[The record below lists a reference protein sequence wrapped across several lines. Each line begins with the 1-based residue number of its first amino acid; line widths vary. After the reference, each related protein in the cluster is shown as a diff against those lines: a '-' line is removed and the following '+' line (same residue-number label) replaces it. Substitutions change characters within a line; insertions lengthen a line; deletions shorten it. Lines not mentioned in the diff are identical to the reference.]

1 MSTHRSILRSLLAC
15 LVVGTLAVGCSSGS
29 GSDGADTG
37 ASTDTTT
44 AAGDADA
51 DPGDIGTE
59 PDTDDFEGEPR
70 GTVVIDGV
78 SHDLA
83 LSDETGMAGCHVA
96 DGSASASLMQSD
108 QGTEVFVSGSGEV
121 WGAEVTTADDGFEAA
136 TQDPDVAST
145 ATFDAE
151 PGHLVVEGGW
161 VSATT
166 GATTE
171 IRLELFCPTS

>member
-1 MSTHRSILRSLLAC
+1 MSTHRGILRSLLAC
-15 LVVGTLAVGCSSGS
+15 LLVGSLAVGCSSGS

-37 ASTDTTT
+37 ASTDTTA
-44 AAGDADA
+44 AAGDAD
-51 DPGDIGTE
+51 PGDTGTE

-78 SHDLA
+78 SHDLT
-83 LSDETGMAGCHVA
+83 LGDETAMAECHVA
-96 DGSASASLMQSD
+96 DDSASASLMQSEE
-108 QGTEVFVSGSGEV
+108 GTEVYVSGSGEI

-136 TQDPDVAST
+136 TRDPDVAST